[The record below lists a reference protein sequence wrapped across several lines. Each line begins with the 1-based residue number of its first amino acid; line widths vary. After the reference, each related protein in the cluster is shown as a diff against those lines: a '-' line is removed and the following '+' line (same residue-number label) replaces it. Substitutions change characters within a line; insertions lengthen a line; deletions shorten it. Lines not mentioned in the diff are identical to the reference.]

1 MDLLLHQVPVVPS
14 FLLQNIILG
23 VKYFSV
29 GKLKG
34 FSLTENWLSK
44 VGGKASFD
52 SFSLL
57 TVAHPVIPIGVVFPL
72 SLSPSNSLH
81 TRACICVSF
90 LYKRGKWKESRNTT
104 RFSSDLQSWKL
115 QIRIHRRIP
124 GLSRGGFSSHRSLNS
139 PRPGLD

>member
-23 VKYFSV
+23 VKYLSV

-34 FSLTENWLSK
+34 FSLTENWFSK

-72 SLSPSNSLH
+72 SLLPTFCIHVRVSVSPFSINVANGRRAETQLDSLQ
-81 TRACICVSF
+81 TFSLGNCRYAFTEGYPAFLEAASRAT
-90 LYKRGKWKESRNTT
+90 EA
-104 RFSSDLQSWKL
+104 
-115 QIRIHRRIP
+115 
-124 GLSRGGFSSHRSLNS
+124 
-139 PRPGLD
+139 

>member
-72 SLSPSNSLH
+72 SLSFQLSAYTCVYLCLLSL
-81 TRACICVSF
+81 
-90 LYKRGKWKESRNTT
+90 
-104 RFSSDLQSWKL
+104 
-115 QIRIHRRIP
+115 
-124 GLSRGGFSSHRSLNS
+124 
-139 PRPGLD
+139 